1 MKNVVL
7 IIACLLA
14 GNVMAKDKI
23 QPLPQAAA
31 ADLKGKTLVVTR
43 HKIPSYTAMTAGKA
57 GFALLGAGLMIAEG
71 NKIIRENEV
80 PDPAALLEAQLAPA
94 FATHYGMQ
102 IKPATMAM
110 IDVEKP
116 KQIAATQTDTD
127 YIFDIRSGGWM
138 SSYYPSEWAKYWI
151 LYSVQVQLINAKDG
165 SLVSNMACNANTH
178 KHANSPS
185 KDQMYANKAQLFK
198 SVSTAHGWTCMKL
211 LGAQQFLLPEN
222 ALAATPAEYV
232 DPLKTFAEF
241 KEAPAANAE
250 TAAVSVPAPLT
261 DIAPPTA
268 ATEAAPPASPALP
281 EATVVEGRK

>member
-1 MKNVVL
+1 MKNVIL
-7 IIACLLA
+7 MIACLFA
-14 GNVMAKDKI
+14 GNIMAKDKI
-23 QPLPQAAA
+23 LPLPQAAA
-31 ADLKGKTLVVTR
+31 ADLQGKTLVVTR
-43 HKIPSYTAMTAGKA
+43 HKIPPYTAMTAGKA

-80 PDPAALLEAQLAPA
+80 PDPAGLLEAQLAPA

-102 IKPATMAM
+102 IKPATTAM

-127 YIFDIRSGGWM
+127 YILDIRSGGWM
-138 SSYYPSEWAKYWI
+138 SSYYPADWAKYWI

-165 SLVSNMACNANTH
+165 SLVSNMACNASTH

-211 LGAQQFLLPEN
+211 LGAQQFLLPET

-241 KEAPAANAE
+241 KAAPAANAE
-250 TAAVSVPAPLT
+250 TAAVPVPST
-261 DIAPPTA
+261 DIAPPTT
-268 ATEAAPPASPALP
+268 ATEAPTPALP
-281 EATVVEGRK
+281 AVPEEPAVEGKK